1 MKMIITASK
10 NFIWICVLVS
20 LALSVKADDGHNLWL
35 RPVKAKPV
43 KITGANAKSVM
54 MGIAKKEI
62 EQRWLGT
69 ENATVEFRIIKDPT
83 VKSDGFKITG
93 NAISATSE
101 TGILYGVYE
110 LLRRQQTGN
119 LSNVISNPSYQRRIL
134 NHWDNLN
141 GSIERG
147 YAGNSIFW
155 RSGDNAFTVTERDK
169 QLWEEYARANA
180 SIGINGSVLNNVNA
194 SAQMLG
200 ADQLNRMK
208 AIAAVLRPYGI
219 KTYLSINF
227 ASPIGLGKLPNAD
240 PLNPEVIKWWKE
252 KVAEIYKLVPDFGG
266 FLVKANSE
274 GQPGPQDYKR
284 THVDGANMLA
294 DALKPYNG
302 IVMWRAFVYNASEKD
317 RAKQAYLEFMPF
329 DGQFRDN
336 VIIQVKNGPIDF
348 QPREPFSPLFG
359 ALKKTPIM
367 PELQVTQEYLGHSEQ
382 LVFLATMWEEMFKS
396 DTYQEGKNSTVA
408 RVTDGSIFPQKYTA
422 IAGVSNV
429 GLDTNW
435 NGHEFAQANWYAYGR
450 MAWSN
455 QLDSKTIADEWIKL
469 TFAPADA
476 SKDWKTGF
484 LEPVKNMM
492 LESRET
498 AVDYSMPL
506 GLHHIFAG
514 NHHYGPGPWWAPP
527 GTRKD
532 WTPAYYH
539 QADANGIG
547 FDRTKKGTDA
557 VDQYHEPLAA
567 EFNNVATTPEMYL
580 LYFHH
585 LSWDYKMKNGKTLW
599 DDLCS
604 HWDSGVKQ
612 VRQFQVVWDKVEPY
626 VDAERFGRVQ
636 EKLRRQTRDAQFWKD
651 ACILYF
657 QQFSKR
663 PLPDYIE
670 RPVNNLNYYMTIDP
684 LSMKPVQQRR

>member
-1 MKMIITASK
+1 MILTASK
-10 NFIWICVLVS
+10 TLICICVFVS
-20 LALSVKADDGHNLWL
+20 LTISSKADDGHDLWL

-43 KITGANAKSVM
+43 KVTGANVKSAIM
-54 MGIAKKEI
+54 TIAEREI
-62 EQRWLGT
+62 KQRWLGA
-69 ENATVEFRIIKDPT
+69 ENANVEFRIIKDPT
-83 VKSDGFKITG
+83 VKTDGFKITG

-101 TGILYGVYE
+101 SGILYGAYE
-110 LLRRQQTGN
+110 LLRRQQTGDV
-119 LSNVISNPSYQRRIL
+119 SNVISNPSYQLRIL

-155 RSGDNAFTVTERDK
+155 RTGENAFSVTERDK
-169 QLWEEYARANA
+169 KLWEEYARANA

-200 ADQLNRMK
+200 TEQLNRLK

-219 KTYLSINF
+219 KTYLSVNF
-227 ASPIGLGKLPNAD
+227 ASPIGLGKLANAD
-240 PLNPEVIKWWKE
+240 PLNPQVIKWWKD
-252 KVAEIYKLVPDFGG
+252 KVAEIYKIVPDFGG

-284 THVDGANMLA
+284 THVEGANMLA
-294 DALKPYNG
+294 DALKPYKG

-359 ALKKTPIM
+359 ALKKTPVM

-382 LVFLATMWEEMFKS
+382 LVFLSTMWEELFKS
-396 DTYQEGKNSTVA
+396 DTYQEGKNSSIA

-435 NGHEFAQANWYAYGR
+435 NGHDFAQANWYAYGR
-450 MAWSN
+450 LAWNN
-455 QLDSKTIADEWIKL
+455 QMDSKAISDEWIKL
-469 TFAPADA
+469 TFSPEDA
-476 SKDWKTGF
+476 GTAWKNGF
-484 LEPVKNMM
+484 LEPVKKMM
-492 LESRET
+492 LESREA
-498 AVDYSMPL
+498 AVNYSMPL
-506 GLHHIFAG
+506 GLHHTFAG

-547 FDRTKKGTDA
+547 FDRTTKGTDA
-557 VDQYHEPLAA
+557 VSQYHEPLAA
-567 EFNNVATTPEMYL
+567 QFNNVATTPEVYL

-585 LSWDYKMKNGKTLW
+585 LSWDYKLKNGQTLW
-599 DDLCS
+599 DALCS
-604 HWDSGVKQ
+604 HWDTGVKQ
-612 VRQFQVVWDKVEPY
+612 VRQFQVVWDKAEPF
-626 VDAERFGRVQ
+626 VDAERFARVQ
-636 EKLRRQTRDAQFWKD
+636 EKLRRHTRDAQFWRD
-651 ACILYF
+651 ANILYF

-663 PLPDYIE
+663 PIPDNVE
-670 RPVNNLNYYMTIDP
+670 RPVNNLQYYISTDP
-684 LSMKPVQQRR
+684 LSMKPVAQRR